1 MRDLWTWTIGMGM
14 DCGSWGV
21 GLGGGGQ
28 RGKRWDTYTGINKNK
43 IVVSTSKDRQV
54 SDRIISFNILL
65 QTYC

>member
-1 MRDLWTWTIGMGM
+1 MDVDDRCGNGLWE
-14 DCGSWGV
+14 WGV

-28 RGKRWDTYTGINKNK
+28 RGKSWDNCNGINRNK
-43 IVVSTSKDRQV
+43 KVVSTSKDRQV